1 MRWSALQI
9 AQGEV
14 TISFP
19 RTKGGKS
26 MCDTLPVAVGTVLL
40 AWLHALYGTELGT
53 LPSDAPIWVSLSPN
67 SYGKPLS
74 KQAFGEICAA
84 RIGESKVHSLRHT
97 FADAME
103 QAGAPVSE
111 IQARLG
117 HASIATTG
125 RYLTKLRRAKNRH
138 GEQIAS
144 MFGFDEK

>member
-9 AQGEV
+9 VDDEV
-14 TISFP
+14 TVSFP
-19 RTKGGKS
+19 WTKGGKT
-26 MCDTLPVAVGTVLL
+26 MRDTLPTGVGKALL
-40 AWLHALYGTELGT
+40 EWLHAFYGAELGD
-53 LPSDAPIWVSLSPN
+53 LPPKAPIWVSLSGN

-84 RIGESKVHSLRHT
+84 RIGESKVHTLRHT

-111 IQARLG
+111 IQAHLG

-138 GEQIAS
+138 GDTIAS
-144 MFGFDEK
+144 MFGFEDT